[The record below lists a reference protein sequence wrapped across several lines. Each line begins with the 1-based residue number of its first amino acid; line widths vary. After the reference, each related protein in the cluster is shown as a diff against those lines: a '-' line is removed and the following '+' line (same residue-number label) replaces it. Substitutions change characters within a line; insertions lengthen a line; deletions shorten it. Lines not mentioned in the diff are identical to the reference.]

1 MKRLSRMWRRKLLLK
16 RFKEIFAININ
27 RMFNHKNIITA
38 TMMFG
43 SMHILSTC
51 LKGLNK
57 KWIKYGISDF
67 SFFEMINLSI
77 GLIAG
82 TMLIAGYRS
91 IENR

>member
-1 MKRLSRMWRRKLLLK
+1 MKKL
-16 RFKEIFAININ
+16 KEIFAININ
-27 RMFNHKNIITA
+27 RMFSHKNIIIA
-38 TMMFG
+38 TTMFG
-43 SMHILSTC
+43 SVHILSTC

-57 KWIKYGISDF
+57 KWIKYGICNF
-67 SFFEMINLSI
+67 EFFEMINLSI

>member
-1 MKRLSRMWRRKLLLK
+1 
-16 RFKEIFAININ
+16 
-27 RMFNHKNIITA
+27 MFSHKNIITA
-38 TMMFG
+38 SIMFG
-43 SMHILSTC
+43 SVHILSTC

-82 TMLIAGYRS
+82 TMLMAGYKS
-91 IENR
+91 IEDR

>member
-1 MKRLSRMWRRKLLLK
+1 
-16 RFKEIFAININ
+16 
-27 RMFNHKNIITA
+27 
-38 TMMFG
+38 MMFG

-57 KWIKYGISDF
+57 KWIKYGICDF
-67 SFFEMINLSI
+67 ELFEMINLSI

-82 TMLIAGYRS
+82 TMLIAGYKS

>member
-1 MKRLSRMWRRKLLLK
+1 LKRL
-16 RFKEIFAININ
+16 KEFLQLNIIK
-27 RMFNHKNIITA
+27 MFSHKNIITA
-38 TMMFG
+38 SIMFG
-43 SMHILSTC
+43 SVHILSTC

-82 TMLIAGYRS
+82 TMLMAGYKS
-91 IENR
+91 IEDR

>member
-1 MKRLSRMWRRKLLLK
+1 MWQRKLLLK

-57 KWIKYGISDF
+57 RWIKYGISDF

-82 TMLIAGYRS
+82 TMLIAGYKS